1 MKLNFYSIYID
12 VQGGTRLGYRYNRLW
27 KILIDKEMNKVELR
41 DAAGITS
48 ATLAK
53 LGKNQNV
60 SMEVLGRIC
69 RVLDCDVGDVVEYV
83 NETKE
88 ENFIEKK

>member
-1 MKLNFYSIYID
+1 M
-12 VQGGTRLGYRYNRLW
+12 GYRYNRLW

-88 ENFIEKK
+88 EHFIEKK

>member
-1 MKLNFYSIYID
+1 M
-12 VQGGTRLGYRYNRLW
+12 GYQYNKLW
-27 KILIDKEMNKVELR
+27 KILIDKEMNKIELR
-41 DAAGITS
+41 NATGITS

-69 RVLDCDVGDVVEYV
+69 KELECDIGDIVEYIDD
-83 NETKE
+83 TKE
-88 ENFIEKK
+88 EQLVNGK

>member
-1 MKLNFYSIYID
+1 M
-12 VQGGTRLGYRYNRLW
+12 GYRYNRLW
-27 KILIDKEMNKVELR
+27 KILIDKEMNKVGLR

-83 NETKE
+83 NETE
-88 ENFIEKK
+88 EEYFIEKK

>member
-1 MKLNFYSIYID
+1 M
-12 VQGGTRLGYRYNRLW
+12 GYRYNRLW
-27 KILIDKEMNKVELR
+27 KVLIDKEMNKVELR

-69 RVLDCDVGDVVEYV
+69 KVLECDIGDIVEYLDD
-83 NETKE
+83 TE
-88 ENFIEKK
+88 EEHLFE

>member
-1 MKLNFYSIYID
+1 
-12 VQGGTRLGYRYNRLW
+12 
-27 KILIDKEMNKVELR
+27 MNKVELR

>member
-1 MKLNFYSIYID
+1 
-12 VQGGTRLGYRYNRLW
+12 
-27 KILIDKEMNKVELR
+27 MNKVNLR

-53 LGKNQNV
+53 LSKNQNV

-69 RVLDCDVGDVVEYV
+69 KVLECDVGDVVEYV
-83 NETKE
+83 DETKE
-88 ENFIEKK
+88 EFLHEQR

>member
-1 MKLNFYSIYID
+1 MA
-12 VQGGTRLGYRYNRLW
+12 YRYNKLW
-27 KILIDKEMNKVELR
+27 KLLIDKEMNKVNLR

-53 LGKNQNV
+53 LSKNQNV

-69 RVLDCDVGDVVEYV
+69 KVLECDVGDVVEYID
-83 NETKE
+83 EAKE
-88 ENFIEKK
+88 EFLNE

>member
-1 MKLNFYSIYID
+1 M
-12 VQGGTRLGYRYNRLW
+12 GYRYNRLW
-27 KILIDKEMNKVELR
+27 KILIDKEMNKVGLR

-69 RVLDCDVGDVVEYV
+69 KVLDCDVGDVVEYV
-83 NETKE
+83 NETE
-88 ENFIEKK
+88 EEHFIEKK

>member
-1 MKLNFYSIYID
+1 MS
-12 VQGGTRLGYRYNRLW
+12 YRYNKLW

-53 LGKNQNV
+53 LSKNQNV
-60 SMEVLGRIC
+60 SMDVLGRIC
-69 RVLDCDVGDVVEYV
+69 GTLECYIGDIV
-83 NETKE
+83 
-88 ENFIEKK
+88 